1 MIYKLAHISL
11 LLFTS
16 LQLFAQNSDHHLFFN
31 QPVPGTT
38 AVVFAPG
45 IVSDELGNR
54 DMAIAPDASE
64 FFYTIQYRGGQF
76 SVIMQVQK
84 INGKWSKP
92 EVANFCGHYNDLEP
106 AYSPDGNKLYF
117 ASNRPIPGSNGKD
130 YNIWYVSKQN
140 GNWIDPTPLQSAVN
154 TSADEFYPSLTKTGN
169 LYFTRAMKGKG
180 EDIVLCKW
188 VNEQYE
194 EAVSL
199 PGVINTAGDE
209 FNAFVDADE
218 QYIIYSGYKRK
229 GAYGIGDLYI
239 SKKNEQGEWG
249 ESSNLGNSINA
260 TGLTYCPYVSPD
272 KKYFFFSSSRNS
284 IIKIP
289 FEQPQTIR
297 QLKEMTQ
304 QPLNGWDNIYWIST
318 EQLLK

>member
-1 MIYKLAHISL
+1 MIYRLINISF

-16 LQLFAQNSDHHLFFN
+16 FQLFAQSGNHVSFFN
-31 QPVPGTT
+31 QQEPGAT

-54 DMAIAPDASE
+54 DMAIAPDATE

-84 INGKWSKP
+84 NNGKWSKP
-92 EVANFCGHYNDLEP
+92 EVANFCGNYNDLEP

-117 ASNRPIPGSNGKD
+117 ASNRPIPGSTGKD
-130 YNIWYVSKQN
+130 FNIWFVTKQN
-140 GNWIDPTPLQSAVN
+140 GKWIDPTPLQSTVN
-154 TSADEFYPSLTKTGN
+154 TTADEFYPSVAKTGN
-169 LYFTRAMKGKG
+169 LYFTRAMKDKG

-188 VNEQYE
+188 VNDSYE

-199 PGVINTAGDE
+199 PGTINTAGDE

-218 QYIIYSGYKRK
+218 KYIIYSGYKRK
-229 GAYGIGDLYI
+229 GSYGIGDLYI
-239 SKKNEQGEWG
+239 SKKNEQSEWS
-249 ESSNLGNSINA
+249 ESANLGNSINA
-260 TGLTYCPYVSPD
+260 AGLTYCPYVSPD

-284 IIKIP
+284 NIKVP
-289 FEQPQTIR
+289 FEQTQTIR
-297 QLKEMTQ
+297 NLKEMTQ
-304 QPLNGWDNIYWIST
+304 QHLNGWDNIYWIST
-318 EQLLK
+318 GQLFK